1 LRSQSPSIC
10 VLTNLNPRA
19 VILQQALYLSYAVI
33 LLHAELVK
41 ELAVTLETRQVRAW
55 EMLSNG
61 TEIKRINENAYRVK
75 SQSGNGAYLVL
86 REGLDWSCECP
97 DFTNRQVACK
107 HIYAVYFSLN
117 FREHVTSKN
126 LALEITSPDQE
137 QCSNC
142 GSKHIQK
149 WGWKYR
155 KDGTKVQRFKCMSCS
170 HRWNAKTEGFEHMR
184 ANPHAITV
192 ALDLYFKGVSL
203 RKIVDHL
210 NQFERVNVSHV
221 AVLKWIQKYV
231 AVMRDYVDAMRPEL
245 SRVFHADETKVNIR
259 GQWVWLWHLM
269 DGDTRFLLANHV
281 SKSRNVSDAR
291 EAFRDAKAVAK
302 VEPRVLLTDG
312 LGSYAPAAQREF
324 PDAVHVAGVGLQGR
338 LNNNRMERYQGT
350 LKERTKVMR
359 ALKNSDTMILDG
371 QRIYYNHIRPHQG
384 LNGKTPAEAA
394 GLETHSSPN
403 KWLHLI
409 NQAARQSK

>member
-1 LRSQSPSIC
+1 MVRD
-10 VLTNLNPRA
+10 
-19 VILQQALYLSYAVI
+19 
-33 LLHAELVK
+33 
-41 ELAVTLETRQVRAW
+41 LAVKLEARQIRAW
-55 EMLSNG
+55 EMLSNRN
-61 TEIKRINENAYRVK
+61 EIRRINENAYRVK
-75 SQSGNGAYLVL
+75 SQSGNGSYLVV
-86 REGLDWSCECP
+86 RDGMDWTCECP
-97 DFTNRQVACK
+97 DFVQRQIACK
-107 HIYAVYFSLN
+107 HIYCCFFSLH
-117 FREHVTSKN
+117 FREEVTSKNLN

-142 GSKHIQK
+142 GSAHIQK
-149 WGWKYR
+149 WGWKHR

-170 HRWNAKTEGFEHMR
+170 HRWNAKNNGFEHMR

-210 NQFERVNVSHV
+210 KQFEQVNVSHV

-231 AVMRDYVDAMRPEL
+231 AVMRDYVDAMKPEL
-245 SRVFHADETKVNIR
+245 SRVFHADETKVSIR

-291 EAFRDAKAVAK
+291 EAFREAKAVAK

-312 LGSYAPAAQREF
+312 LGSYSHAAQCEF

-338 LNNNRMERYQGT
+338 LNNNRMERYHSTFKGERVRPARGIKTTGT
-350 LKERTKVMR
+350 
-359 ALKNSDTMILDG
+359 AILDG
-371 QRIYYNHIRPHQG
+371 QRIYYNLLREHQA
-384 LNGKTPAEAA
+384 LGKTPAEAA
-394 GLETHSSPN
+394 GLDLQLKGN
-403 KWLHLI
+403 KWESLI
-409 NQAARQSK
+409 KKATESSK

>member
-1 LRSQSPSIC
+1 
-10 VLTNLNPRA
+10 
-19 VILQQALYLSYAVI
+19 
-33 LLHAELVK
+33 LLHTELVK
-41 ELAVTLETRQVRAW
+41 DLAVTLEARQVRAW

-61 TEIKRINENAYRVK
+61 NEIKRINENAYRVK
-75 SQSGNGAYLVL
+75 SQSGSGSYMVL

-97 DFTNRQVACK
+97 DFVNRQVACK
-107 HIYAVYFSLN
+107 HIYCVFFSRN
-117 FREHVTSKN
+117 FREQVTSKN
-126 LALEITSPDQE
+126 LNLALAITSPDQE

-142 GSKHIQK
+142 GSAHIQK
-149 WGWKYR
+149 WGWKHR
-155 KDGTKVQRFKCMSCS
+155 SDGTKVQRFKCMSCS
-170 HRWNAKTEGFEHMR
+170 HRWNAKTVGFEHMR

-210 NQFERVNVSHV
+210 KQFEHVNVSHV

-231 AVMRDYVDAMRPEL
+231 EIMRVYVDAMKPEL

-281 SKSRNVSDAR
+281 SQSRNVNDAR
-291 EAFRDAKAVAK
+291 EAFQDAKAVAK

-312 LGSYAPAAQREF
+312 LGSYGPAARREF

-359 ALKNSDTMILDG
+359 ALKNTDTAILDG
-371 QRIYYNHIRPHQG
+371 QRIYYNHIRPHQA
-384 LNGKTPAEAA
+384 LNGKTPAESA
-394 GLETHSSPN
+394 GLESHLGPN
-403 KWLHLI
+403 KWEAI
-409 NQAARQSK
+409 ITKAVENRREQ

>member
-1 LRSQSPSIC
+1 M
-10 VLTNLNPRA
+10 
-19 VILQQALYLSYAVI
+19 
-33 LLHAELVK
+33 ELVRG
-41 ELAVTLETRQVRAW
+41 LAVTLEARQVRAW

-61 TEIKRINENAYRVK
+61 NEIKRINENAYRVK
-75 SQSGNGAYLVL
+75 SQSGNGSYLVL
-86 REGLDWSCECP
+86 REGMDWTCECP
-97 DFTNRQVACK
+97 DFVNRQVACK
-107 HIYAVYFSLN
+107 HIYCCFFSQN
-117 FREHVTSKN
+117 FREQVTSKNLN

-137 QCSNC
+137 QYSNC
-142 GSKHIQK
+142 GSAHIQK
-149 WGWKYR
+149 WGWKHR
-155 KDGTKVQRFKCMSCS
+155 SDGTKVQRFKCMSCS
-170 HRWNAKTEGFEHMR
+170 HRWNAKTVGFEHMR

-210 NQFERVNVSHV
+210 KQFEHVNVSHV

-231 AVMRDYVDAMRPEL
+231 EVMRVYVDAMKPEL

-281 SKSRNVSDAR
+281 SKTRNVTDAR
-291 EAFRDAKAVAK
+291 EAFQDAKTVAK

-312 LGSYAPAAQREF
+312 LGSYGPAAQREF

-359 ALKNSDTMILDG
+359 ALKNNDTAILDG

-394 GLETHSSPN
+394 GLESHSGPN
-403 KWLHLI
+403 KWLDLI
-409 NQAARQSK
+409 KASAKTSGT